1 LDDFFV
7 SRGDGAPLFAF
18 GKTNGKWMI
27 VHEHF
32 SAPFDPESGKSLLN
46 LEPEPVEQS
55 SAT

>member
-1 LDDFFV
+1 MGDFFV

-32 SAPFDPESGKSLLN
+32 SAPFDLESGKVLLN

>member
-1 LDDFFV
+1 
-7 SRGDGAPLFAF
+7 
-18 GKTNGKWMI
+18 MM

-32 SAPFDPESGKSLLN
+32 SAPFDLESGKVLLN